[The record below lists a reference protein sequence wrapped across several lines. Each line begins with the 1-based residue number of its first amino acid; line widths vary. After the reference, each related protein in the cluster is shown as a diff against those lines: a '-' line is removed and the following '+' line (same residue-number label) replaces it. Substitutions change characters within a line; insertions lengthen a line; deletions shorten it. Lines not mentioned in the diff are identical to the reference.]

1 MVNAGPQHLT
11 NPSWPRKRRRH
22 AGQAKAFS
30 AAVVD
35 AAPRRKPFR
44 HLAGRKYVKRLDR
57 FIGDLRANNPH
68 PNRDLYFDDVVTILL
83 LGFFNSDIRSLRKQ
97 QCKNNFVFFDEKA
110 GMIKSVNGL
119 TRSTIRCRRHPFT
132 VANVRFAG
140 NQSRTPI
147 SNCTIV

>member
-1 MVNAGPQHLT
+1 MDTDFQQLGNLT
-11 NPSWPRKRRRH
+11 
-22 AGQAKAFS
+22 QAFAFS
-30 AAVVD
+30 DGSENFQFTVCKD
-35 AAPRRKPFR
+35 IHRRMRGVRPLCDELPQR
-44 HLAGRKYVKRLDR
+44 SSG
-57 FIGDLRANNPH
+57 
-68 PNRDLYFDDVVTILL
+68 DVVAE
-83 LGFFNSDIRSLRKQ
+83 Q